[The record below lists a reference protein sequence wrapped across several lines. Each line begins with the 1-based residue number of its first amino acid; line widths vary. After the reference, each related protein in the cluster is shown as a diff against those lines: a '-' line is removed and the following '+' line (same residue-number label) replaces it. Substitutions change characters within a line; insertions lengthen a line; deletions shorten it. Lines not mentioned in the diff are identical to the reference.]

1 MGDNSFVRNSDIQVS
16 SNEEHANAIRSGG
29 SGWKPAPGD
38 TKRTATI
45 FVGDALMYGGNIRL
59 VRSKYVE
66 KFDVILS
73 DGQVK
78 YLLFSEFYMHIKD

>member
-73 DGQVK
+73 DGQVNMV
-78 YLLFSEFYMHIKD
+78 FFF